1 MNVIAIS
8 GNLTAEPELKTTQNG
23 LSVCSFTVAVKR
35 PHTKDKTDF
44 IDCVAWKEKAEFLT
58 RYFRKGS
65 RVEVAGHIETR
76 IYGQEGAKRKATELI
91 CEDISFG
98 GKKEDGNESQD
109 APAPSY
115 SSAPSEGNFEEIS
128 GDDDLP
134 F

>member
-23 LSVCSFTVAVKR
+23 LAVCSFTIATKR

-58 RYFRKGS
+58 KYFGKGS
-65 RVEVAGHIETR
+65 RVEVVGHLETR
-76 IYGQEGAKRKATELI
+76 IYGQEGGKRKATELI

-98 GKKEDGNESQD
+98 SKKEENSEIRS
-109 APAPSY
+109 APTPSY
-115 SSAPSEGNFEEIS
+115 STARSDGNFEEIS
-128 GDDDLP
+128 DDNDLP